1 VNRSFALSV
10 IGENELK
17 LRQISQFVASHC
29 PRCGRGRWR
38 RLRPMSSSDGKE
50 PPLSWHP
57 LQEGG
62 AVIAKA
68 QAGAGDEVLDR
79 A

>member
-1 VNRSFALSV
+1 MNRSFALSV

-17 LRQISQFVASHC
+17 LRQISRVVASHRR
-29 PRCGRGRWR
+29 RCGRGRR
-38 RLRPMSSSDGKE
+38 PRLRPASSSDRKE
-50 PPLSWHP
+50 PPLSRHP

-68 QAGAGDEVLDR
+68 QAGAGDQVLDR

>member
-1 VNRSFALSV
+1 MNRSFALSV

-17 LRQISQFVASHC
+17 LRQISRVVVLTVHVRA
-29 PRCGRGRWR
+29 RGGEGRLSAGRR
-38 RLRPMSSSDGKE
+38 RLRPMSSSDRKE
-50 PPLSWHP
+50 PPLSRHP

-68 QAGAGDEVLDR
+68 QA
-79 A
+79 